1 MGRPPVKPP
10 EEKLRVVMAVL
21 RGEVSVAEAA
31 RRSGVSETSVAG
43 WRDRSLD
50 GGRRSL
56 VEPVRSGVD
65 PPALML
71 EHQLVEDLKAAL
83 GEAHAELRVL
93 KRGALGPSASRS
105 SR

>member
-31 RRSGVSETSVAG
+31 RRAGVSETSVAS
-43 WRDRSLD
+43 WRDRFLE

-56 VEPVRSGVD
+56 VEPARPGAD
-65 PPALML
+65 PHALML
-71 EHQLVEDLKAAL
+71 EHQLEELKAAL
-83 GEAHAELRVL
+83 GEAHAELRVM
-93 KRGALGPSASRS
+93 KRGALGPSPSRS